1 MTIMTA
7 FRFSDSTD
15 RSFYIPVLWY
25 ATLFAVV
32 SYFAVSMRAILSPY
46 EANYLIDAKRLF
58 SVAIGAFIL
67 WLAIRDAE
75 RRSEEG
81 PGAQIFAVLN
91 VSIPGAIG
99 LLLAREAY
107 DLAASG
113 ELAQRFALNLRWMLT
128 WIGYFIAAVATFL
141 ALSYHRQLQ
150 MVRAD
155 GEARIDDAGVRSVS
169 QGQTAYEVA
178 DLDFDPRAHV

>member
-1 MTIMTA
+1 MTIMTEL
-7 FRFSDSTD
+7 RFSDSSD
-15 RSFYIPVLWY
+15 RNSYFYVLWY

-46 EANYLIDAKRLF
+46 EAHYLIDAKRLF
-58 SVAIGAFIL
+58 SVAIGAFVL

-75 RRSEEG
+75 RRSEQG

-91 VSIPGAIG
+91 VSIPGAIS

-128 WIGYFIAAVATFL
+128 WIGYFVAAVAAFL

-155 GEARIDDAGVRSVS
+155 GEARIHDSGIRPVS

-178 DLDFDPRAHV
+178 DLDFDPREGV